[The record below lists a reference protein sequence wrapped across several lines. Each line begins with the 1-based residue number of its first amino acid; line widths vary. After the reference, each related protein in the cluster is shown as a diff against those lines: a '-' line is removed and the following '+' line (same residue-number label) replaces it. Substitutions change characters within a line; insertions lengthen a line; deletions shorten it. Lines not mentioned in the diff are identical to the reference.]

1 MKALN
6 TFLEGLLNRN
16 NKSSNIFH
24 EEIKRIITRSARSI
38 YTEGYIPQDDWV
50 DIENVLTP
58 ILGETKRAIPRGSN
72 ALVFTSWHQDHL
84 FSIYIIDKSRQVAYR
99 ISVSN
104 EDINHFEKIYEKVS
118 ISRSKI
124 VNLVFKLGDD
134 MMKEL
139 LNETYKV
146 A

>member
-1 MKALN
+1 MKTLN
-6 TFLEGLLNRN
+6 TFLEGLLNKN

-24 EEIKRIITRSARSI
+24 EEIKRIITKSARSI

-58 ILGETKRAIPRGSN
+58 ILGESLRAIPRGSN
-72 ALVFTSWHQDHL
+72 ALVFMSWHKNHM
-84 FSIYIIDKSRQVAYR
+84 FSIYIIDKSRQMTYR

-104 EDINHFEKIYEKVS
+104 EDINHFEKTYEKVS
-118 ISRSKI
+118 ISRSKGI
-124 VNLVFKLGDD
+124 NLVFKLSDD